1 MGRQLTCF
9 HLKKKILSFRFSKIP
24 SLPSLKPRGAA
35 SILPDSYVT
44 SNVFSSRKYLRM
56 PSKL

>member
-9 HLKKKILSFRFSKIP
+9 HLKKKKSLALDFQRSPLCPP
-24 SLPSLKPRGAA
+24 SYPGAA

-44 SNVFSSRKYLRM
+44 NNVFSSRKYLRM
-56 PSKL
+56 PTKL